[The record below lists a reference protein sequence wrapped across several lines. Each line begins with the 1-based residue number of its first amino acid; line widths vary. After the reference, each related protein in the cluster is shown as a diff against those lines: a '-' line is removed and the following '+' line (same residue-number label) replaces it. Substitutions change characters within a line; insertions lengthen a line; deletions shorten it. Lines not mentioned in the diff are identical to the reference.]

1 MFSPVKRVR
10 ELFSRWRPLSN
21 NTRQLIVATTLTA
34 AFLAIGIGLLWLTK
48 EILGIESDAV
58 YLGLVLVPV
67 VVFLGLTDK
76 LQKFSIFGAS
86 AEFIKKLSDV
96 ESNVTETEPAKST
109 YFGKL
114 RQVMDDKK
122 TPFALIYGDVD
133 KLRDL
138 VSKTYR
144 EQKEAQEKD
153 KSIIRRQTDRQIRD
167 DIIQKLVFSMTDSF
181 YDFII
186 GDGAKH
192 DVFLLEQ
199 PDVLMIVRSG
209 QANVARGIANEALK
223 KFQSQGYQATL
234 VVMSHPDPDKEKP
247 QDLHKELVDLLSR
260 RKDQGDRGKVHHY

>member
-10 ELFSRWRPLSN
+10 ELFSRRRPLSN

-34 AFLAIGIGLLWLTK
+34 AFLAIGVGLLWLTK
-48 EILGIESDAV
+48 EVLGIESDAV

-133 KLRDL
+133 RLRDL

-144 EQKEAQEKD
+144 EQKE
-153 KSIIRRQTDRQIRD
+153 KSIIRRQTDRRQTDRQIRD

-181 YDFII
+181 YDFS

-199 PDVLMIVRSG
+199 PDVLMIVRSV
-209 QANVARGIANEALK
+209 QANVARDIANEGLK

-234 VVMSHPDPDKEKP
+234 VVMSHPDPDKKKP